1 MDFQYF
7 PKWTLLA
14 WIFVALS
21 GPSLQELFFLGILW
35 GSFVIFLIFQ
45 NPGLQNQDQGR
56 KKKQAKLKS
65 ACATSA

>member
-7 PKWTLLA
+7 LKWTLLA

-35 GSFVIFLIFQ
+35 GSFVIFLIFH
-45 NPGLQNQDQGR
+45 NHSLQNQDQGR
-56 KKKQAKLKS
+56 KKNKRN
-65 ACATSA
+65 